1 MQIIHDSSAKKPMQ
15 VVDDGKE
22 EKLKAFDAEEALDT
36 MEQSEQPEETTD
48 ADEVQTQEANV
59 EEQEEQEVV
68 ETKSEPVEGKEEDEQ
83 PKKKSRLQRRIDDLV
98 RQKSVYETERNQYA
112 SRISQLEGELQ
123 KNNTLNKDYKK
134 LQKNH
139 YDSRLES
146 AEKLLDKARSE
157 HKSAHE
163 AGDSDGMLRAAESIA
178 DAKVDIKTLEN
189 QKHLFDAPE
198 VEEAPVYPSVTP
210 QPQQQVSAQQ
220 NASQPDPRALQWAQS
235 NSWFGQDAPKTG
247 AAYAIDAQLKMEGYN
262 PSSEEYYSEL
272 DMRLEDAFPTMK
284 RETKQPK
291 QVVAS
296 VSRVSSAPSKK
307 VSLTPSQLAMA
318 KKLGVPPNEYAKFVR
333 NTNDQ

>member
-22 EKLKAFDAEEALDT
+22 EKLKEFNAEEALET
-36 MEQSEQPEETTD
+36 VEESEQPEETAD
-48 ADEVQTQEANV
+48 ADEPETQEANV
-59 EEQEEQEVV
+59 EEEKEEEVV
-68 ETKSEPVEGKEEDEQ
+68 ETKSEPVEEKDEEEQ

-98 RQKSVYETERNQYA
+98 RQKSVYENERNQYA
-112 SRISQLEGELQ
+112 SRIAQLEGELA
-123 KNNTLNKDYKK
+123 LKDYKQ

-139 YDSRLES
+139 YESRLES
-146 AEKLLDKARSE
+146 AEKLLEKARSE

-163 AGDSDGMLRAAESIA
+163 AGDSEGILRAAESIA
-178 DAKVDIKTLEN
+178 DAKVEIKSLEN

-198 VEEAPVYPSVTP
+198 PETPVYPSVTP
-210 QPQQQVSAQQ
+210 QPQQQPTEQQAAQ
-220 NASQPDPRALQWAQS
+220 QPDPRALQWAQT
-235 NSWFGQDAPKTG
+235 NSWFGQDAAKTG

-272 DMRLEDAFPTMK
+272 DRRLEDAFPVMK
-284 RETKQPK
+284 KEVKPPK

-296 VSRVSSAPSKK
+296 VSRGQSAPKK
-307 VSLTPSQLAMA
+307 VSLTPNQVAMA
-318 KKLGVPPNEYAKFVR
+318 KRLGVPTTEYAKFVR

>member
-1 MQIIHDSSAKKPMQ
+1 MQIIHDSSTKKSMQ

-22 EKLKAFDAEEALDT
+22 EKLKEFNAEEALET
-36 MEQSEQPEETTD
+36 LEESEQPVETAD
-48 ADEVQTQEANV
+48 ADELETQEANV
-59 EEQEEQEVV
+59 EEENEEEVV
-68 ETKSEPVEGKEEDEQ
+68 ETKSEPVEEKDEEEQ

-98 RQKSVYETERNQYA
+98 RQKSVYENERNQYA
-112 SRISQLEGELQ
+112 SRIAQLEGELQ

-139 YDSRLES
+139 YESRLES
-146 AEKLLDKARSE
+146 AEKLLEKARSE

-163 AGDSDGMLRAAESIA
+163 AGDSEGILRAAESIA
-178 DAKVDIKTLEN
+178 DAKVEIKSLEN

-198 VEEAPVYPSVTP
+198 VEAPVYPSVTP
-210 QPQQQVSAQQ
+210 QAQQQPTQQ
-220 NASQPDPRALQWAQS
+220 QAAAQPDPRALQWAQT
-235 NSWFGQDAPKTG
+235 NSWFGQDAAKTG

-272 DMRLEDAFPTMK
+272 DLRIEDAFPVMK
-284 RETKQPK
+284 KEVKPPK

-296 VSRVSSAPSKK
+296 VSRGQSAPKK
-307 VSLTPSQLAMA
+307 VSLTPNQVAMA
-318 KKLGVPPNEYAKFVR
+318 KRLGVPPNEYAKFVR

>member
-22 EKLKAFDAEEALDT
+22 EKLKEFDAEEALET
-36 MEQSEQPEETTD
+36 VEESEQPEETTD
-48 ADEVQTQEANV
+48 ADEPEAQEAKV
-59 EEQEEQEVV
+59 EEENEEEVV
-68 ETKSEPVEGKEEDEQ
+68 ETKSEPVEEKDEEGQ

-98 RQKSVYETERNQYA
+98 RQKSVYENERNQYA
-112 SRISQLEGELQ
+112 SRIQQLEGELQ
-123 KNNTLNKDYKK
+123 KNNTLNKDYKQ

-139 YDSRLES
+139 YTSRLES
-146 AEKLLDKARSE
+146 AEKLLEKARSE

-163 AGDSDGMLRAAESIA
+163 AGDSEGILRAAESIA
-178 DAKVDIKTLEN
+178 DAKVEIKSLEN

-198 VEEAPVYPSVTP
+198 VEAPVYPSVTP
-210 QPQQQVSAQQ
+210 QPQQQATQQ
-220 NASQPDPRALQWAQS
+220 QAAAQPDPRALQWAQS
-235 NSWFGQDAPKTG
+235 NSWFGQDAAKTG

-272 DMRLEDAFPTMK
+272 DLRIADAFPVMK
-284 RETKQPK
+284 KEVKPPK

-296 VSRVSSAPSKK
+296 VSRGQSAPKK
-307 VSLTPSQLAMA
+307 VSLTPNQVAMA
-318 KKLGVPPNEYAKFVR
+318 KRLGVPQNEYAKFVR

>member
-22 EKLKAFDAEEALDT
+22 EKLKEFNAEEALET
-36 MEQSEQPEETTD
+36 VEESEQPEETAD
-48 ADEVQTQEANV
+48 ADEPETQEANV
-59 EEQEEQEVV
+59 EEEKEEEVV
-68 ETKSEPVEGKEEDEQ
+68 ETKSEPAEEKDEEEQ

-98 RQKSVYETERNQYA
+98 RQKSVYENERNQYA
-112 SRISQLEGELQ
+112 SRIAQLEGELQ
-123 KNNTLNKDYKK
+123 KNNTLNKDYKQ

-139 YDSRLES
+139 YESRLES
-146 AEKLLDKARSE
+146 AEKLLEKARSE

-163 AGDSDGMLRAAESIA
+163 AGDSEGILRAAESIA
-178 DAKVDIKTLEN
+178 DAKVEIKSLEN

-198 VEEAPVYPSVTP
+198 PETPVYPSVTP
-210 QPQQQVSAQQ
+210 QAQQQPTEQQAAQ
-220 NASQPDPRALQWAQS
+220 QPDPRALQWAQT
-235 NSWFGQDAPKTG
+235 NSWFGQDAAKTG

-272 DMRLEDAFPTMK
+272 DRRLEDAFPVMK
-284 RETKQPK
+284 KEVKPPK

-296 VSRVSSAPSKK
+296 VSRGQSAPKK
-307 VSLTPSQLAMA
+307 VSLTPNQLAMA
-318 KKLGVPPNEYAKFVR
+318 KRLGVPPTEYAKFVR

>member
-1 MQIIHDSSAKKPMQ
+1 MNELENIKKQI
-15 VVDDGKE
+15 
-22 EKLKAFDAEEALDT
+22 L
-36 MEQSEQPEETTD
+36 
-48 ADEVQTQEANV
+48 
-59 EEQEEQEVV
+59 
-68 ETKSEPVEGKEEDEQ
+68 
-83 PKKKSRLQRRIDDLV
+83 DLV
-98 RQKSVYETERNQYA
+98 EQYA
-112 SRISQLEGELQ
+112 KEDL
-123 KNNTLNKDYKK
+123 K
-134 LQKNH
+134 
-139 YDSRLES
+139 
-146 AEKLLDKARSE
+146 EKPFIGGITHIPVTGKVIDE
-157 HKSAHE
+157 
-163 AGDSDGMLRAAESIA
+163 
-178 DAKVDIKTLEN
+178 VDIKTLEN